1 MEEIH
6 IKQSLSHICQQ
17 GAKHAVIFVH
27 QSWVANGPLEVDFG
41 MPEWPHPAYHSLHI
55 KLNRRKTWG
64 DRNGACFLMY
74 LKHLFSEDLPIQKK
88 IGFAGPDYRKTG
100 QKVACYIVSVTCV
113 FPLKF
118 LVHIYEPGQQRQTQ
132 GSRNKQCT
140 LISPTII
147 NVISVRSKSTAFFL
161 FRKSLTKGH
170 RYHTKKT

>member
-1 MEEIH
+1 MP
-6 IKQSLSHICQQ
+6 
-17 GAKHAVIFVH
+17 VIFVH
-27 QSWVANGPLEVDFG
+27 QSWLAKCPLEDDFG
-41 MPEWPHPAYHSLHI
+41 MSEWPQPAYHSLHI

-100 QKVACYIVSVTCV
+100 QKVACYIVLVDCV

-147 NVISVRSKSTAFFL
+147 NVISVRSKSTAFF
-161 FRKSLTKGH
+161 SL
-170 RYHTKKT
+170 